1 MNQPTL
7 FDQPIYYNTTSL
19 KNEELVE
26 SIESCKHQDD
36 VVLELYKK
44 YINMSPSQC
53 LRRINKDWPITSIR
67 RSINTLTERGLLVK
81 SDVKVKGLY
90 GKAEHVWSKK

>member
-7 FDQPIYYNTTSL
+7 FDQPVYYNTTSL

-36 VVLELYKK
+36 VIFELYKK

-67 RSINTLTERGLLVK
+67 RSINTLTAKGLLIK
-81 SDVKVKGLY
+81 SDVKVISIY
-90 GKAEHVWSKK
+90 GKPEHVWSKK

>member
-7 FDQPIYYNTTSL
+7 FDQPIFYNTTSL

-26 SIESCKHQDD
+26 SIETCKHQDD
-36 VVLELYKK
+36 VILKLYKK

-67 RSINTLTERGLLVK
+67 RSINTLTAKGLLVK